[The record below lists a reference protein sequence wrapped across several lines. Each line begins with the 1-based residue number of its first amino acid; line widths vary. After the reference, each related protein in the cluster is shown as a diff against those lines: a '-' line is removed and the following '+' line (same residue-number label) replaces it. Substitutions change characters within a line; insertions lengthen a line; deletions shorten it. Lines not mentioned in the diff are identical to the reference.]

1 MRLIKMLPL
10 LAMITLL
17 ASGCAKPVQEEVEEA
32 YDTVEEISADARGYG
47 TGSEGASITEKEVRD
62 SAYADKQ
69 AKVELKRIYFA
80 FDQFDLD
87 TEARQALQN
96 NALYL
101 EQNPSASIILEGH
114 CDERGSDEYNLALG
128 ERRAR
133 AAAEYMVN
141 LGINKNRI
149 RTISYGEEKPL
160 DRASTEAAWALNR
173 RAEFK
178 KQR

>member
-10 LAMITLL
+10 LALVALL
-17 ASGCAKPVQEEVEEA
+17 ASGCAKPVQESEEV
-32 YDTVEEISADARGYG
+32 YDSVEEISAIDRDYG
-47 TGSEGASITEKEVRD
+47 IGSDDSAITEDEISD

-69 AKVELKRIYFA
+69 AKVELKRIHFA
-80 FDQFDLD
+80 FDQFDLN
-87 TEARQALQN
+87 TEARQTLQN
-96 NALYL
+96 NALYM
-101 EQNPSASIILEGH
+101 EQNPGVSIILEGH

-141 LGINKNRI
+141 LGIDRNRI

-160 DRASTEAAWALNR
+160 DPACNETAWALNR

-178 KQR
+178 AQR